1 MTKIKGR
8 DVSLAM
14 EIDGED
20 IETIAYARDCSID
33 VQCDIAEFTSPLSG
47 RGKRNRPGRYSWT
60 VRIETLI
67 ANSEQPVVL
76 LERLKEGL
84 LVTLTMDVQL
94 RKDAQWQTLRGEA
107 VVQSWGENAP
117 LQGLATFS
125 ASFVGDGELV
135 IASKRNP
142 QPPPRPL

>member
-14 EIDGED
+14 EVDGGG

-33 VQCDIAEFTSPLSG
+33 VQCDVAEFTSPLSG
-47 RGKRNRPGRYSWT
+47 RGKRNRPGRYGWR
-60 VRIETLI
+60 VRVETLI
-67 ANSEQPVVL
+67 ADSEQPVVL

-84 LVTLTMDVQL
+84 LVTLTMDAQL

-107 VVQSWGENAP
+107 VVQSWSEGAP
-117 LQGLATFS
+117 LQGHATFS
-125 ASFVGDGELV
+125 ASFVGDGELGIV
-135 IASKRNP
+135 SKRNP
-142 QPPPRPL
+142 IPPRP